1 MSILKGKE
9 VALLEEKG
17 RYLEELGISIKQ
29 CFRCSIASYR
39 KRLVRGEGS
48 LDSNVM
54 LIAQAPNRQEMESG
68 RIFTGPSGAVL
79 DELLAAGGYTRQD
92 CYITNLLKCPLPH
105 CRKPRRAE
113 IGACLPF
120 LRSEITILRPRVLV
134 PLGRYSIKEILRE
147 YGHSVPPRNN
157 EIPFLFGQI
166 FRGGGIFVIP
176 LPHPATVLYRPA
188 FFEPTLKLY
197 GETLLKVT
205 KILNSLE

>member
-1 MSILKGKE
+1 M
-9 VALLEEKG
+9 
-17 RYLEELGISIKQ
+17 
-29 CFRCSIASYR
+29 
-39 KRLVRGEGS
+39 GEGPFS
-48 LDSNVM
+48 SGLMIV
-54 LIAQAPNRQEMESG
+54 AQAPNRHEMESG
-68 RIFTGPSGAVL
+68 RIFTGSSGAVL
-79 DELLAAGGYTRQD
+79 DELLAAGGYTRLD

-113 IGACLPF
+113 IGSCLPF
-120 LRSEITILRPRVLV
+120 LRKEIKILRPRVLI
-134 PLGRYSIKEILRE
+134 PLGRYAIKEVLRE

-157 EIPFLFGQI
+157 EIPFLFGHI